1 MALEVD
7 AVRVVEQ
14 AVADGIGLV
23 GVADD
28 GVPVGHGQLTGNERR
43 SAFGA
48 VLDHLVEVAPL
59 GVAQRRE
66 HPVVDGEQVELGQA
80 GEQPRVGAVPAA
92 DGQLVQQTRHAD
104 VARGEAA
111 ATRPFDEGAGEK
123 ALPDAAWPGDDQ
135 VVALGDPRAGAQ
147 RQDLLAVEPAGMGVV
162 DGFERRLIAQLGR
175 VESPLQLALLAS
187 RPLGID
193 QQTETLLEAE
203 RGGLGGLEL
212 FLEGRRP
219 SRRASWR

>member
-1 MALEVD
+1 M
-7 AVRVVEQ
+7 
-14 AVADGIGLV
+14 
-23 GVADD
+23 
-28 GVPVGHGQLTGNERR
+28 
-43 SAFGA
+43 
-48 VLDHLVEVAPL
+48 
-59 GVAQRRE
+59 
-66 HPVVDGEQVELGQA
+66 
-80 GEQPRVGAVPAA
+80 
-92 DGQLVQQTRHAD
+92 QQTRHAD

-193 QQTETLLEAE
+193 QQTETLL
-203 RGGLGGLEL
+203 G
-212 FLEGRRP
+212 
-219 SRRASWR
+219 